1 MERGLEFVLEEVRV
15 DGGRSGKD
23 RGVEREASVV
33 MMIVS
38 MKVICQ

>member
-1 MERGLEFVLEEVRV
+1 VLEAVDG